1 MIPGFAVVAVLAA
14 VTAGP
19 DYLAWRPLLAQELA
33 ERDVR
38 DPEDLYKF
46 LHQGVMGPGHAGA
59 DSAHLRVWLDREWDE
74 MPAAA
79 DTAAAA
85 VPRPPLL
92 TPLRPDGRLV
102 RVDLM
107 RLRDLAGDDA
117 AAARGLLAAAQTR
130 TAAVW
135 SGDTA
140 IFAGLW
146 RAAAAD
152 TALWAGRLDP
162 DSLAVLTRETAAA
175 GWPAVHHGDAY
186 RERWQP
192 HYRVVDPALLP
203 PEWLP

>member
-1 MIPGFAVVAVLAA
+1 MILGVAIVAILAGVA
-14 VTAGP
+14 AGP

-33 ERDVR
+33 VHDVR
-38 DPEDLYKF
+38 DPHDLYKF

-59 DSAHLRVWLDREWDE
+59 DSAHLRVWLDREWAE
-74 MPAAA
+74 MPADGDDVVA
-79 DTAAAA
+79 
-85 VPRPPLL
+85 PRPPLL
-92 TPLRPDGRLV
+92 TPLRPDDRLV
-102 RVDLM
+102 RVDLV

-117 AAARGLLAAAQTR
+117 AAARGLLAAAQAH
-130 TAAVW
+130 TAAAW
-135 SGDTA
+135 SGEVT
-140 IFAGLW
+140 ILAGLW
-146 RAAAAD
+146 HAMVAD

-203 PEWLP
+203 PEWSP